1 VHDRAVPILAPPAAG
16 ETDSLLAFL
25 DQQRRAVRHACHGL
39 SDHQARLAPTASA
52 LTLAGLVK
60 HLAIG
65 EERWLLRL
73 PDRSEAAGA
82 APGSH
87 ADRFVLDAGETLAG
101 VLERYRSAAGATD
114 AAFRALDSLDAPV
127 PLPPDPWYPQGVTV
141 RWVLIHLVEETARH
155 AGHADILREALDG
168 ATAGPLTAAAE
179 GWGDDAWITPWR
191 PNP

>member
-1 VHDRAVPILAPPAAG
+1 MPILAAPAAG
-16 ETDSLLAFL
+16 ETGSLLAFL
-25 DQQRRAVRHACHGL
+25 DQQRRAVRHACLGL
-39 SDHQARLAPTASA
+39 SDRQARLAPTAST

-73 PDRSEAAGA
+73 PGRSGA
-82 APGSH
+82 AAPSSGSH
-87 ADRFVLDAGETLAG
+87 DERFVLAGSETLAG
-101 VLERYRSAAGATD
+101 VLDRYRAAAEATD
-114 AAFRALDSLDAPV
+114 AAYLALDSLDTPV
-127 PLPPDPWYPQGVTV
+127 PLPADPWYPQQGVTV

-179 GWGDDAWITPWR
+179 GWSDDAWITPWR
-191 PNP
+191 PAP